1 METTIPVKVQPLSP
15 DAFRPWAGAG
25 KSSAPLSRGRGRAVL
40 RGDAPT
46 ETAPQTSGT
55 TSCWDFLRDC
65 RGWDDHGR
73 HPRDSAPAYKER
85 TGTVSVL
92 PLSFFVVYRVF
103 GARCVF
109 ALGHHNNELVH
120 LLVNKRDHFLERSCR
135 GRRRRIADR
144 EAFGLALV
152 QL

>member
-55 TSCWDFLRDC
+55 TSCWAFLRDC
-65 RGWDDHGR
+65 RGWNDHGR

-85 TGTVSVL
+85 QVPSVSF
-92 PLSFFVVYRVF
+92 PSPSSLS
-103 GARCVF
+103 
-109 ALGHHNNELVH
+109 
-120 LLVNKRDHFLERSCR
+120 LEYAVRAAYSH
-135 GRRRRIADR
+135 
-144 EAFGLALV
+144 
-152 QL
+152 